1 MFPATGDI
9 SCWFSRSLR
18 LALAASSPYGLEK
31 KADLF
36 FLQSKYFN
44 RAPFQSRLNVKV

>member
-31 KADLF
+31 KEQTYF
-36 FLQSKYFN
+36 FAIEIFGNKG
-44 RAPFQSRLNVKV
+44 